1 MRPVFHTLSIL
12 VVLLSL
18 NACRTTTSKQEP
30 NVGPFDSHG
39 RYVEAWA
46 DDPSKWRPY
55 TPKDVEGDPPKI
67 AKNEQ
72 PLDNSVPLATGDSPT
87 SRAKSLRNGSDSSR
101 QLSRNSTSKAKADTG
116 QTAKKSSKSKADTE
130 HTAKKSTKA
139 KTDTES
145 TAKKSTKAKTDTGSM
160 AKKSTKAKTDT
171 EPTAKKSTKA
181 KTDAEPTAKKSTKAK
196 TDAEPTA
203 KKSTKAKS
211 SASTSTRTK
220 SSSTHHTVKHGESLY
235 TIAEKYDTSVSA
247 LKAANGLSSTA
258 VREGKP
264 LVIPARK

>member
-1 MRPVFHTLSIL
+1 MRQKNLQVLTKFCKAGGAGYNCGMRPVFHTLSIL

-87 SRAKSLRNGSDSSR
+87 SRAKSLRNGSDSTR
-101 QLSRNSTSKAKADTG
+101 QLSRNSTSKTKADTE
-116 QTAKKSSKSKADTE
+116 QTAKKSSKSENFT
-130 HTAKKSTKA
+130 
-139 KTDTES
+139 
-145 TAKKSTKAKTDTGSM
+145 
-160 AKKSTKAKTDT
+160 
-171 EPTAKKSTKA
+171 
-181 KTDAEPTAKKSTKAK
+181 
-196 TDAEPTA
+196 
-203 KKSTKAKS
+203 S
-211 SASTSTRTK
+211 SGWYWMKR
-220 SSSTHHTVKHGESLY
+220 
-235 TIAEKYDTSVSA
+235 
-247 LKAANGLSSTA
+247 LKN
-258 VREGKP
+258 
-264 LVIPARK
+264 

>member
-55 TPKDVEGDPPKI
+55 TPKDAEGDPPKI

-72 PLDNSVPLATGDSPT
+72 PLDNSVPLATGNSPT
-87 SRAKSLRNGSDSSR
+87 SRAKSLRNGSDSTR
-101 QLSRNSTSKAKADTG
+101 QSGRNSTSKAKADTG

-130 HTAKKSTKA
+130 QTAKKSPKSKA
-139 KTDTES
+139 DTES
-145 TAKKSTKAKTDTGSM
+145 
-160 AKKSTKAKTDT
+160 
-171 EPTAKKSTKA
+171 TAKKSTKA
-181 KTDAEPTAKKSTKAK
+181 KTDAEPTAKKSTK
-196 TDAEPTA
+196 
-203 KKSTKAKS
+203 SKS
-211 SASTSTRTK
+211 SASTSSKTR
-220 SSSTHHTVKHGESLY
+220 SSGVRHTVKAGDSLY
-235 TIAEKYDTSVSA
+235 TIAAKYGTSVSA
-247 LKAANGLSSTA
+247 LKAANGISGNMI
-258 VREGKP
+258 RDGKT